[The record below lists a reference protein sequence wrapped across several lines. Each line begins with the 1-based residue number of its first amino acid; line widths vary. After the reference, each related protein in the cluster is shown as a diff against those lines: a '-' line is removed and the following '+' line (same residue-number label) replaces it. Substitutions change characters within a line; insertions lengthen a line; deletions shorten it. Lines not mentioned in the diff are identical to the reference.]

1 MNCCGGKG
9 PGSLECN
16 IDNAEHSNTLVSADQ
31 RISNKTGEGKPIRT
45 LAVAAV
51 IVVVV
56 LLLGVVAFTLAFM
69 PGGFAVQSED
79 DSYEVS
85 ATYPMKDLVDKDFFA
100 VA

>member
-1 MNCCGGKG
+1 M
-9 PGSLECN
+9 
-16 IDNAEHSNTLVSADQ
+16 
-31 RISNKTGEGKPIRT
+31 
-45 LAVAAV
+45 
-51 IVVVV
+51 
-56 LLLGVVAFTLAFM
+56 LLLEVGAFTLAFM